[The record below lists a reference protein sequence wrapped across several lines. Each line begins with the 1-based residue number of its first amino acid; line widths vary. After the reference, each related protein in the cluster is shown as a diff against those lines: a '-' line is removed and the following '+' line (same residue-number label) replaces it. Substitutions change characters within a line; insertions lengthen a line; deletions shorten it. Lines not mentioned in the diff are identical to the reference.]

1 MGDGKHSR
9 DAHRILMVSKPWV
22 TVTAPQ
28 AATPP
33 AMNALCSLNQPNVF
47 FHIPGLSECVA
58 HTPVLSTWLPF
69 PLPKAGIVV
78 SWSIGVRLRANSC
91 LWTFE
96 VARRVDYIA
105 KGSNLTGLLGI
116 INSWW

>member
-47 FHIPGLSECVA
+47 LHIP
-58 HTPVLSTWLPF
+58 
-69 PLPKAGIVV
+69 K
-78 SWSIGVRLRANSC
+78 
-91 LWTFE
+91 
-96 VARRVDYIA
+96 
-105 KGSNLTGLLGI
+105 LLDSLNVWRI
-116 INSWW
+116 P